1 MTLPAHHT
9 AKGFRNN
16 YVGSVEK
23 SLRDLLRWQWQR
35 RAAGLPKAPQHATP
49 VVAPDLEFLT
59 RNSSAGE
66 VMQPS
71 ASWIGHSSILMQ
83 ADGLNVLTDPVF
95 SVRASPLPFAGPR
108 RAQAPGIAL
117 ADLPPVDVVVISH
130 NHYDHLDQ
138 ASVIALAAR
147 NSETLFL
154 VPLGLKRWFD
164 KRGIKTVVELD
175 WWQSHQVRQVTFTF
189 TPTQH
194 WSARSFYD
202 RNRSLWGAW
211 AALGPSFHWYFGGD
225 SGYSAD
231 FTDTR
236 RFFEAR
242 QGASAGGG
250 FDLALLAIGAY
261 EPRWFMREQHV
272 EPSESVRMHVDLG
285 AKKSLAIHWGTF
297 SLTDESLDRPPVALA
312 EALAQLPAGAPAEP
326 QALSDAFVTL
336 AIGATIKLKT
346 RQALAHQEQALR

>member
-9 AKGFRNN
+9 PHGFRNN
-16 YVGSVEK
+16 YVGTVEK
-23 SLRDLLRWQWQR
+23 SLPELLRWQWQR
-35 RAAGLPKAPQHATP
+35 RAAGLPKPPRQSTP
-49 VVAPDLEFLT
+49 VVKPELEFLA
-59 RNSSAGE
+59 RNGSAGANME
-66 VMQPS
+66 PS

-95 SVRASPLPFAGPR
+95 SERASPLPFAGPR
-108 RAQAPGIAL
+108 RAQPAGIAL
-117 ADLPPVDVVVISH
+117 ADLPRIDVVVISH

-138 ASVIALAAR
+138 ASVLAIAAR
-147 NSETLFL
+147 DSKTVFL
-154 VPLGLKRWFD
+154 VPLGLRNWFER
-164 KRGIKTVVELD
+164 RGIKNVFELD
-175 WWQSHQVRQVTFTF
+175 WWQSHRIDQVEFTF

-211 AALGPSFHWYFGGD
+211 AALGPSLHWYFGGD

-231 FTDTR
+231 FADTR
-236 RFFEAR
+236 RFFAPR
-242 QGASAGGG
+242 QEASAGGG
-250 FDLALLAIGAY
+250 FDVALLAIGAY

-272 EPSESVRMHVDLG
+272 EPAESVRMHLDLG

-312 EALAQLPAGAPAEP
+312 EALADAAVARTPSLSLP
-326 QALSDAFVTL
+326 QQDFITL
-336 AIGATIKLKT
+336 AIGATLKLKA
-346 RQALAHQEQALR
+346 RPAPPVAAHDG

>member
-1 MTLPAHHT
+1 MTVPAHHT
-9 AKGFRNN
+9 GTGFRNN
-16 YVGSVEK
+16 YVGTVEK
-23 SLRDLLRWQWQR
+23 SLRELLRWQWQR
-35 RAAGLPKAPQHATP
+35 RAAGLPKPPLQATP
-49 VVAPDLEFLT
+49 VVAPDLAFLA

-66 VMQPS
+66 TMQPS

-95 SVRASPLPFAGPR
+95 SKRASPLPFAGPA

-117 ADLPPVDVVVISH
+117 ADLPPIDVVVISH

-138 ASVIALAAR
+138 ASVVALAAR
-147 NSETLFL
+147 HRETIFL

-175 WWQSHQVRQVTFTF
+175 WWQSHQVRQVAFTF

-211 AALGPSFHWYFGGD
+211 AVLGPTFHWYFGGD

-242 QGASAGGG
+242 QQAANGGG

-261 EPRWFMREQHV
+261 EPRWFMKEQHV
-272 EPSESVRMHVDLG
+272 EPSESVRMHFDLG

-297 SLTDESLDRPPVALA
+297 TLTDESLDQPPVALA
-312 EALAQLPAGAPAEP
+312 EALAELTAGAPA
-326 QALSDAFVTL
+326 DAPSPSEVFVTL
-336 AIGATIKLKT
+336 AIGATLHLKT
-346 RQALAHQEQALR
+346 RQSAVA